1 MSSAGEIQR
10 GNLKVAT
17 VDVSLVERYTAVD
30 RYLLVGAAP
39 HGVIGTFHHC
49 VAFRVGEAHGAV
61 FRVVDRASQMSAELY
76 DTCVP
81 KISPVNG
88 DLWKYN
94 VQWTM
99 YKVEVPRAA
108 GSPDLEPAQVRAAY
122 SSPRCSRV
130 SGGTVGSLEKTNR
143 TPPDGGVA

>member
-1 MSSAGEIQR
+1 MSIAAPEARGTSKIVIELLQIPIYR
-10 GNLKVAT
+10 GNLWNPYGLQQHMYPK
-17 VDVSLVERYTAVD
+17 DWPGKWGFVE
-30 RYLLVGAAP
+30 
-39 HGVIGTFHHC
+39 
-49 VAFRVGEAHGAV
+49 
-61 FRVVDRASQMSAELY
+61 
-76 DTCVP
+76 
-81 KISPVNG
+81 
-88 DLWKYN
+88 

-108 GSPDLEPAQVRAAY
+108 GSPDLEPALVRAAY